1 MRLINRALNA
11 AYTYQQETTLA
22 YDIIAVSIFVLM
34 SFVFLFPCNRLIPL
48 DRRTVA
54 VLGAT
59 LCYATRAFIFPHMA
73 MNLEAAVDF
82 DVLVLLA
89 AIMGINFIVVRQ
101 KETKSLIDYVQN
113 EVKENP
119 KRGYW
124 IVSFAAFIVSPFL
137 TNDGVCLL
145 FVEPILNAFESLS
158 ATGTSAMTA
167 DSSMDLNGNDN
178 LQLERGDAF
187 YFLISLACSAN
198 IGSALTYTG
207 NPQVIFLDGYSF
219 LWKMA

>member
-1 MRLINRALNA
+1 MRLLNESS
-11 AYTYQQETTLA
+11 YEQETSLA
-22 YDIIAVSIFVLM
+22 YDIVATVIFLLM
-34 SFVFLFPCNRLIPL
+34 SFVFLFPCNRIIPL

-59 LCYATRAFIFPHMA
+59 LCYATRAFLFPHQQ

-89 AIMGINFIVVRQ
+89 AIMGINFIIVHQR
-101 KETKSLIDYVQN
+101 ETKSLIDYVQN
-113 EVKENP
+113 QIKDNP
-119 KRGYW
+119 KKGYW
-124 IVSFAAFIVSPFL
+124 LVSFSAFIVSPFL

-145 FVEPILNAFESLS
+145 FVEPILNAFESLNTPAALS
-158 ATGTSAMTA
+158 GKDTATEYTDSGTSV
-167 DSSMDLNGNDN
+167 L

-187 YFLISLACSAN
+187 YFLLSLACSAN

-207 NPQVIFLDGYSF
+207 NPQVI
-219 LWKMA
+219 